1 MNEQFEKFITPVR
14 ELNALAVENLEKL
27 MNIQM
32 KYVEDSAK
40 LSIDQLKTVST
51 IADVEGLKSYLGQQ
65 AELSK
70 QMTERAISDSRA
82 VLELGNSYTAGV
94 QKIVKEA
101 LEVN

>member
-40 LSIDQLKTVST
+40 LSIDQLKSAST
-51 IADVEGLKSYLGQQ
+51 IADAEGLKSYLGQQ

-82 VLELGNSYTAGV
+82 VLELGNSYTSGV

>member
-14 ELNALAVENLEKL
+14 ELNALTVENLEKL
-27 MNIQM
+27 LNIQM

-40 LSIDQLKTVST
+40 LGIDQLKTASA
-51 IADVEGLKSYLGQQ
+51 IADVEGLKSYMGQQ

-70 QMTERAISDSRA
+70 QLTERVITDSRA
-82 VLELGNSYTAGV
+82 VLELGNSYTTGV

-101 LEVN
+101 LEVS